1 MADVKKK
8 KSEIVPKLAWAKKC
22 QSYIVKNILHTHTK
36 KKNLRATRKLIWSQK
51 SPKVKGTVFPK
62 EKQGLW
68 CPAASVTEAQEEW
81 HDAWRWRLPVAMGQ
95 PELEGLQ
102 EGHHNFQGHQEGY
115 RGCVGD
121 SARATE
127 VSGDIG
133 ERSRSFRGQRSGGG
147 NKSNRFQNKG
157 QKQSFNKAFGQ

>member
-1 MADVKKK
+1 MEPKKPQ
-8 KSEIVPKLAWAKKC
+8 SEGNGLS
-22 QSYIVKNILHTHTK
+22 Q
-36 KKNLRATRKLIWSQK
+36 RKA
-51 SPKVKGTVFPK
+51 GGFDA
-62 EKQGLW
+62 
-68 CPAASVTEAQEEW
+68 PAASVTGAQEEW